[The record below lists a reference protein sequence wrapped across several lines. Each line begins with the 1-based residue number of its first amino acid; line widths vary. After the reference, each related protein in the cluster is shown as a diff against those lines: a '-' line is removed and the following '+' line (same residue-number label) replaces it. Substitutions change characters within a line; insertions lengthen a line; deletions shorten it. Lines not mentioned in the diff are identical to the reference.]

1 MNGNTQSRRRE
12 RPDSWVTLI
21 DVIKTPLAFM
31 VFCLLVTDTT
41 IGALAWG
48 LPAESRFS
56 FVLVAL
62 GCILVFLIPVVGL
75 SIWRLEALLGV
86 KPLSDYS
93 DQFASDLHAGLEG
106 AFRMLEPAE
115 RIEAW
120 AVVTDVIASYE
131 GQQKTY
137 KEFCVAVGN
146 RVKKVAKIAD
156 RQIHTQGPITEQTE

>member
-1 MNGNTQSRRRE
+1 MNGNTRTGRRE

-21 DVIKTPLAFM
+21 DAIKTPLAFM
-31 VFCLLVTDTT
+31 VFGLLITDAT
-41 IGALAWG
+41 IGTLTWNI
-48 LPAESRFS
+48 PAESRFS

-62 GCILVFLIPVVGL
+62 GCIVLFLIAVVGL

-120 AVVTDVIASYE
+120 AVVTEVIASYE

-137 KEFCVAVGN
+137 KEFCVSVGN

-156 RQIHTQGPITEQTE
+156 RQIHTQGPITEQPG